1 MEGDGRGSKNEEEE
15 EEEDERQVL
24 PFLLHLARSHSYS
37 SFLCIRTLTTLQ
49 SSQVTRKQEPT
60 TRASNQKRDQGEGEG
75 EEGGG
80 PQQ

>member
-1 MEGDGRGSKNEEEE
+1 MKKKKKKKTRDRYCLFFSTY
-15 EEEDERQVL
+15 
-24 PFLLHLARSHSYS
+24 ARSHSYS